1 MDLAYVP
8 HHGSS
13 NYANA
18 EFFKRVRA
26 RYYVFSGVEP
36 SREVF
41 NALLEA
47 KRTWENKEQ
56 GWTIL
61 FLSNATQ
68 LCFPRLVSNCKFRV
82 IDVRYILSL
91 RCGGAAKVIS
101 SSWQQF
107 SAAGS
112 GTFLQNCQILRHT
125 GSSFGHKSILF
136 PKSQISQ
143 NSLLCFRSP
152 SSLHTF
158 SFHKD
163 KG

>member
-36 SREVF
+36 SRDVF

-56 GWTIL
+56 GP
-61 FLSNATQ
+61 LS
-68 LCFPRLVSNCKFRV
+68 FNCNSFSHV
-82 IDVRYILSL
+82 FSLLSL
-91 RCGGAAKVIS
+91 
-101 SSWQQF
+101 
-107 SAAGS
+107 
-112 GTFLQNCQILRHT
+112 
-125 GSSFGHKSILF
+125 SIAI
-136 PKSQISQ
+136 Q
-143 NSLLCFRSP
+143 
-152 SSLHTF
+152 T
-158 SFHKD
+158 
-163 KG
+163 

>member
-36 SREVF
+36 SRDVF

-56 GWTIL
+56 GWSLSLIL
-61 FLSNATQ
+61 MQLCQ
-68 LCFPRLVSNCKFRV
+68 LCFPSGAGQQLHVRSGV
-82 IDVRYILSL
+82 IDVGYILRL
-91 RCGGAAKVIS
+91 HCGGAPKVIS
-101 SSWQQF
+101 TSWQQF

-112 GTFLQNCQILRHT
+112 TTFFCKIV
-125 GSSFGHKSILF
+125 KS
-136 PKSQISQ
+136 
-143 NSLLCFRSP
+143 
-152 SSLHTF
+152 
-158 SFHKD
+158 
-163 KG
+163 